1 MTGMQSPS
9 VQQDVDAVSGIA
21 AVPRILDV
29 VCQTTGLGFA
39 AVARVTDQQWV
50 CCSARDDIGFGLLP
64 GGELKLE
71 TTICHEI
78 RQHRQAVVIDD
89 VQEDPQYAGH
99 HTPAMYGFRSYI
111 SVPIVLPDGSFFG
124 TLCGIDP
131 RPAKL
136 KNPTIVGM
144 FELFAELI
152 ASHLDAHQRALASE
166 TALLDARQAAQL
178 REQFIAVLGHDLR
191 NPLQSLHMGT
201 ALLERAPDRLPGLL
215 PVMQKSV
222 QRMAELIENVM
233 DFARGRLGGGLADVD
248 RAAAPL
254 GQDLEQVVQEA
265 RAIWPDRS
273 IDYRSTLQGPVPAD
287 AKRIAQMLS
296 NLLGNAL
303 KYGSREQPVE
313 VRVETGAA
321 GFVLSVANGGPAIP
335 ASIRA
340 NLFQPFV
347 RTHGHS
353 SPEGLGLGLYI
364 VAEIARAHGG
374 TVDVASVEGRTVF
387 TFRMPLAATPA

>member
-233 DFARGRLGGGLADVD
+233 DFARGRLY
-248 RAAAPL
+248 RAAA
-254 GQDLEQVVQEA
+254 
-265 RAIWPDRS
+265 
-273 IDYRSTLQGPVPAD
+273 
-287 AKRIAQMLS
+287 
-296 NLLGNAL
+296 GNA
-303 KYGSREQPVE
+303 GSLPMSRGSCWMM
-313 VRVETGAA
+313 T
-321 GFVLSVANGGPAIP
+321 VAFRFF
-335 ASIRA
+335 SICLMR
-340 NLFQPFV
+340 
-347 RTHGHS
+347 S
-353 SPEGLGLGLYI
+353 SEAM
-364 VAEIARAHGG
+364 VSAR
-374 TVDVASVEGRTVF
+374 S
-387 TFRMPLAATPA
+387 